1 MRKSFTHNGF
11 TLEYVRFGE
20 VKEVAIAFHGFGRE
34 AADFE
39 GFDVAFGGRRSV
51 VAVNLFAH
59 GNSRLPR
66 FRPVT
71 ESLTPNE
78 WTEVFAAFLDHLGV
92 QRAVLMGYS
101 MGGRIALCTY
111 DWMPDRIA
119 GLLLMAPDGM
129 KTNRLAD
136 FSTGTWA
143 GRALQRSIMRWPG
156 LLLRA
161 ADAAHR
167 LTVIDRKLHRF
178 VHVHM
183 GTEASRLQVYSVWH
197 IYRFFRP
204 NRPRIARRIQ
214 ETQLPFLMLFGRSDS
229 VIPAA
234 LGQRFASRLG
244 NDDALVVL
252 DIGHQLMEEA
262 LEFLVRSEVLV
273 KRFL

>member
-1 MRKSFTHNGF
+1 MRNTFVYNGF
-11 TLEYVRFGE
+11 TLEYARFGTAGD
-20 VKEVAIAFHGFGRE
+20 VAIAFHGFGRE
-34 AADFE
+34 AEDFK
-39 GFDVAFGGRRSV
+39 GFDSAFGGMRSV

-66 FRPVT
+66 FRAVT
-71 ESLTPNE
+71 ESLGKEE
-78 WTEVFAAFLDHLGV
+78 WTALFAAFLDHLAV
-92 QRAVLMGYS
+92 DRVVLMGYS

-111 DWMPDRIA
+111 DWMPDRVS
-119 GLLLMAPDGM
+119 GVLLMAPDGM

-156 LLLRA
+156 LLLGT

-167 LTVIDRKLHRF
+167 FKLIDRKLHRF

-183 GTEASRLQVYSVWH
+183 GTEASRMQVYAVWH

-204 NRPRIARRIQ
+204 NRQRIAGRIQ
-214 ETQLPFLMLFGRSDS
+214 ASQLPFLMLFGRTDS
-229 VIPAA
+229 VIPAS

-244 NDDALVVL
+244 NDNALVVL

-262 LEFLVRSEVLV
+262 LHYLQTSERV
-273 KRFL
+273 KGW